1 MLPALKFGREAGLK
15 HVVFLSLQGAEKNRV
30 VPHAAIESYLKSSG
44 MSYTFVR
51 ASFFNQ
57 NLSTTHLADI
67 RDRDEIMVPAGGG
80 ATAFVD
86 AQDVGEVAAILSAAL
101 GRPIRYR
108 RPGLLRYCWHARRS
122 MPLPM
127 VAVTAAIYTT
137 ARLGLAAGLT
147 DDVRRVLGR
156 DPISFAE
163 FARRESWT

>member
-1 MLPALKFGREAGLK
+1 MPY
-15 HVVFLSLQGAEKNRV
+15 
-30 VPHAAIESYLKSSG
+30 AAIESYLESSG
-44 MSYTFVR
+44 ISYTFVR
-51 ASFFNQ
+51 ASFF

-86 AQDVGEVAAILSAAL
+86 AQDVGEVAAILSAEL

-127 VAVTAAIYTT
+127 VTAAIYTT
-137 ARLGLAAGLT
+137 ARLGLAADLT

-163 FARRESWT
+163 FAHRESWA